1 MLKTYATAISIVLT
15 FAIGCVSS
23 ATVPSIGFLQ
33 GLAMVI
39 ASIFLYSLP
48 SKPKEATSPP
58 PPNDDAAA
66 AEDDG

>member
-39 ASIFLYSLP
+39 ASIFLYSF
-48 SKPKEATSPP
+48 SKPQAPP
-58 PPNDDAAA
+58 PPPPPATPPSS
-66 AEDDG
+66 GPP